1 MTTTSPTKPSTRGGE
16 SRPTS
21 MFTRVNLDV
30 RSIEIRAK
38 AQIIGKKGG
47 AMCAVRTLPRRHPSF
62 IYSA

>member
-1 MTTTSPTKPSTRGGE
+1 M
-16 SRPTS
+16 
-21 MFTRVNLDV
+21 NLDV

-47 AMCAVRTLPRRHPSF
+47 AACAVRTLPRRHPSF